1 MAATRDLLIDTMK
14 LLLWERGYDA
24 TSPNHVLERSGV
36 GKGSFYHHFK
46 SKKDLAIAAMESRAD
61 ELIAEFDSVL
71 STTEGDWLAKVSAYL
86 RLPRSALKGCRMG
99 RIVQDPS
106 LEDALLKA
114 PLQRYFQALQQK
126 LCTLY
131 TQAQNQGELNQDCQ
145 VENLAAATLSVLQG
159 GFVLGRALTEEQ
171 TVEEACES
179 FIYLLQSQKTAAF

>member
-61 ELIAEFDSVL
+61 ELITEFETVL
-71 STTEGDWLAKVSAYL
+71 NSTEGDWLAKVSAYL

-99 RIVQDPS
+99 RVVQDPS
-106 LEDALLKA
+106 LEDELLKA
-114 PLQRYFQALQQK
+114 PLQRYFNALNQH
-126 LCTLY
+126 LCALY
-131 TQAQNQGELNQDCQ
+131 AQAQKQGELNKNCQ
-145 VENLAAATLSVLQG
+145 VDNLAVATLSVLQG
-159 GFVLGRALTEEQ
+159 SFVLGRALTEEQ
-171 TVEEACES
+171 MVAEACES
-179 FIYLLQSQKTAAF
+179 FIYLLQSQKTVAS